1 MPKNYT
7 DINSAAI
14 DQWVRDGWE
23 WGQEISHETY
33 LRAKQGD
40 WSVLLTPTKPVPKE
54 WFCPMQ
60 GAKILGLASGG
71 VRCARRA
78 VGVLNRRLSTVDE
91 VLDGIV
97 PVLRGLLT
105 VKRAAQDIECE
116 PLR

>member
-60 GAKILGLASGG
+60 GAKILGLAQ
-71 VRCARRA
+71 RRRA
-78 VGVLNRRLSTVDE
+78 ADPDLYSLGSTVH
-91 VLDGIV
+91 
-97 PVLRGLLT
+97 RTGLFPGA
-105 VKRAAQDIECE
+105 AAQGRSWWRSGKATMLSLSA
-116 PLR
+116 PT

>member
-54 WFCPMQ
+54 WFCPS
-60 GAKILGLASGG
+60 LG
-71 VRCARRA
+71 
-78 VGVLNRRLSTVDE
+78 STVH
-91 VLDGIV
+91 
-97 PVLRGLLT
+97 RTGLFPGA
-105 VKRAAQDIECE
+105 AAQGGAGGAAGR
-116 PLR
+116 LRC

>member
-71 VRCARRA
+71 GSRSRSLQPWEHSAPYWTIPRSSCARRA
-78 VGVLNRRLSTVDE
+78 GGTAGRL
-91 VLDGIV
+91 
-97 PVLRGLLT
+97 
-105 VKRAAQDIECE
+105 
-116 PLR
+116 

>member
-1 MPKNYT
+1 MPKNYA

-71 VRCARRA
+71 GQQIPIFTALGAQCT
-78 VGVLNRRLSTVDE
+78 VL
-91 VLDGIV
+91 
-97 PVLRGLLT
+97 GLFPGA
-105 VKRAAQDIECE
+105 AAQGGAGGAAGR
-116 PLR
+116 L